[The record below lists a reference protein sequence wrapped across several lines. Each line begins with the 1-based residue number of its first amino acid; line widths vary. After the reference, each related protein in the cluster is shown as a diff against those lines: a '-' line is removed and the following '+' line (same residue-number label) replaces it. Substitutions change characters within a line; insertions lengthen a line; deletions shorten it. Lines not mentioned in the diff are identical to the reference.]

1 MLLEIVIGAETLLI
15 RDERDASGGSGS
27 LGKGI
32 VGDCDG

>member
-15 RDERDASGGSGS
+15 RDERDSSGGSGS

-32 VGDCDG
+32 VDDCDG